1 MNDLLTEFEQQ
12 FGVIT
17 AEITTKT
24 SLLLNSKELSR
35 DKVINIIKEVNNLQN
50 DSIELLEHMEL
61 EVREAPQD
69 QREKL
74 RTRVKSYEVE
84 LKRLQMEFERAKKS
98 SINKEES
105 IRLELFSGEGEGY
118 GDNTDQKQRL
128 INNTETLERT
138 SVRLTQSFKAA
149 IDSEQIGA
157 QVLGDLQH
165 QRETLSRARER
176 LRHTDDDLNQSSR
189 LLNSM
194 VKRAVQN
201 KFIVGSVFVLI
212 VIVVIVSIYLK
223 LLIEYI
229 YFKKSVGSLLVLYF
243 LFCLSV
249 ASLQPI

>member
-118 GDNTDQKQRL
+118 GDNNSDQKQRL

-138 SVRLTQSFKAA
+138 SVRLSQSFKAA

-201 KFIVGSVFVLI
+201 KFIVGAVFVLI

-223 LLIEYI
+223 V
-229 YFKKSVGSLLVLYF
+229 SS
-243 LFCLSV
+243 
-249 ASLQPI
+249 